1 MKTKALR
8 ILAVFAGLV
17 AAALTLHV
25 IVNWLGAAD
34 LIRKLHG
41 H

>member
-1 MKTKALR
+1 MNKRPIRA
-8 ILAVFAGLV
+8 ILVFLGLV
-17 AAALTLHV
+17 SAALVLHV